1 MKYRYRRP
9 EIFIRE
15 EAHFKTVKGKNDW
28 HRNAAEQKRR
38 AAGKPI
44 NPSSAPTLPISD
56 HWNRRSL
63 SQATKNDTLIGIN
76 PLPTSS
82 GTRHEVHVSP
92 MPEFDPADLMASFA
106 PPPPPPSLSPASP
119 TTTTTITPGEVLPDG
134 ATLASFPMLTEKERD
149 DHFKE
154 SRARSQAYLPS
165 ETPHKP
171 IKLSEADLEAL
182 AAVAAQARP
191 VTGADY
197 LAQEKG
203 TSTKITDP
211 EAELALFISIARDPG
226 SATWMAGSEPLHHRY
241 DAWRAGPDAE
251 AQINPPPKQRRKGAE
266 ASAEAASAEAT

>member
-1 MKYRYRRP
+1 ML
-9 EIFIRE
+9 IRLE
-15 EAHFKTVKGKNDW
+15 NDHFHTVDDRFTAVGDDEALPDSDAVILSLARFEAEG
-28 HRNAAEQKRR
+28 AALL
-38 AAGKPI
+38 AAGR
-44 NPSSAPTLPISD
+44 D
-56 HWNRRSL
+56 VGVRV
-63 SQATKNDTLIGIN
+63 G
-76 PLPTSS
+76 
-82 GTRHEVHVSP
+82 
-92 MPEFDPADLMASFA
+92 PADR
-106 PPPPPPSLSPASP
+106 
-119 TTTTTITPGEVLPDG
+119 V
-134 ATLASFPMLTEKERD
+134 
-149 DHFKE
+149 
-154 SRARSQAYLPS
+154 
-165 ETPHKP
+165 
-171 IKLSEADLEAL
+171 EAL